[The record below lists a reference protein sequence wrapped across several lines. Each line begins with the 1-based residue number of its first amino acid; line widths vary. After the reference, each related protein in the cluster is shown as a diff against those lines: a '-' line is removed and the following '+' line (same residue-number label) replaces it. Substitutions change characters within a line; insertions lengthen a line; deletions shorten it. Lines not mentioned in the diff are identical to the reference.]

1 MDNIKQIAI
10 SKIADILSS
19 TNLII
24 PQVDIW
30 KKIFNN
36 AGLSDTYEHKKHWL
50 ITKENEINWKIE
62 YYHNDRC
69 YSALNE
75 ILGRL
80 EEEQNKFLSL
90 VNSIIDK
97 INILKI
103 FDVDIDKKLK
113 KRSAYGFGS
122 LFDIEEYLEKKSIID
137 KNIIL
142 KNYPSKEFKLLRSN
156 INMLNL
162 DIVFTDDGLRVIPFA
177 NRVVES
183 SYDDDNIL
191 IHWLADNYSD
201 IEKSYT
207 DAIKAY
213 SNGDEVGCIAHC
225 RNTITGIFT
234 INKQEQRK
242 WKDGLKKACEK
253 DKNIANI
260 TKIDDIPIM
269 KYSENSPNIDNR
281 YQYPRYNL
289 IYRVYTFCCALGAHA
304 NEGNIT
310 TNGVDCEVTT
320 MEDAFMAL
328 RMTEDVLIWL
338 YQTNGISNS

>member
-1 MDNIKQIAI
+1 MDNNKQIAI

-30 KKIFNN
+30 EKIFNN
-36 AGLSDTYEHKKHWL
+36 AGLSENYQYRKHWL
-50 ITKENEINWKIE
+50 STKQEEINWRIE
-62 YYHNDRC
+62 YYHNDKC

-75 ILGRL
+75 ILWHL
-80 EEEQNKFLSL
+80 QQDQSKFLSL

-97 INILKI
+97 INIPNI
-103 FDVDIDKKLK
+103 FDVDIDKKIN
-113 KRSAYGFGS
+113 KRNTYGFGNI
-122 LFDIEEYLEKKSIID
+122 FDIEEYLNKKSILD

-142 KNYPSKEFKLLRSN
+142 KNYPSEEFKLLRSN

-162 DIVFTDDGLRVIPFA
+162 DIVFTNDGLSVIPFT
-177 NRVVES
+177 NRIVES
-183 SYDDDNIL
+183 SFDDSILIKWLDDNYL
-191 IHWLADNYSD
+191 D
-201 IEKSYT
+201 IKKSYT

-213 SNGDEVGCIAHC
+213 SNGDQVGCITHC
-225 RNTITGIFT
+225 RNVITGIFT

-253 DKNIANI
+253 DKNIINI
-260 TKIDDIPIM
+260 DKIDDIPIM
-269 KYSENSPNIDNR
+269 KYSENSPNTNNR

-310 TNGVDCEVTT
+310 STGVDCEVTD

-328 RMTEDVLIWL
+328 RMTEDILIWL

>member
-1 MDNIKQIAI
+1 MDNNKQIAI

-30 KKIFNN
+30 EKIFNN
-36 AGLSDTYEHKKHWL
+36 AGLSENYQYRKYWL
-50 ITKENEINWKIE
+50 STKQEEINWRIE
-62 YYHNDRC
+62 YYHNDKC

-75 ILGRL
+75 ILWHL
-80 EEEQNKFLSL
+80 QQDQSKFLSL

-97 INILKI
+97 INIPNI
-103 FDVDIDKKLK
+103 FDVDIDKKIN
-113 KRSAYGFGS
+113 KRNTYGFGNI
-122 LFDIEEYLEKKSIID
+122 FDIEEYLNKKSILD

-142 KNYPSKEFKLLRSN
+142 KNYPSEEFKLLRSN

-162 DIVFTDDGLRVIPFA
+162 DIVFTNDGLSVIPFT
-177 NRVVES
+177 NRIVES
-183 SYDDDNIL
+183 SFDDSILIKWLDDNYL
-191 IHWLADNYSD
+191 D
-201 IEKSYT
+201 IKKSYT

-213 SNGDEVGCIAHC
+213 SNGDQVGCITHC
-225 RNTITGIFT
+225 RNVITGIFT

-253 DKNIANI
+253 DKNIINI
-260 TKIDDIPIM
+260 DKIDDIPIM
-269 KYSENSPNIDNR
+269 KYSENSPNINNR

-310 TNGVDCEVTT
+310 STGVDCEVTD

-328 RMTEDVLIWL
+328 RMTEDILIWL

>member
-1 MDNIKQIAI
+1 MDNNKQIAI

-36 AGLSDTYEHKKHWL
+36 AGLSEIYQYRKQWL
-50 ITKENEINWKIE
+50 STKQEEINWRIE
-62 YYHNDRC
+62 YYHNDKC

-75 ILGRL
+75 ILWQL
-80 EEEQNKFLSL
+80 EKEQSKFLSL

-97 INILKI
+97 INITNI
-103 FDVDIDKKLK
+103 FDVDIDKKLNG
-113 KRSAYGFGS
+113 RNTYEFGNI
-122 LFDIEEYLEKKSIID
+122 FDIEEYLKKKSIID

-162 DIVFTDDGLRVIPFA
+162 DIVFTNDGLSVIPFT
-177 NRVVES
+177 NRIVES
-183 SYDDDNIL
+183 SFDDNIL
-191 IHWLADNYSD
+191 IKWLEDNYLD
-201 IEKSYT
+201 IKKSYT

-213 SNGDEVGCIAHC
+213 SNGDQVGCIAHC
-225 RNTITGIFT
+225 RNVITGIFT

-253 DKNIANI
+253 DKNIINI
-260 TKIDDIPIM
+260 DRIDDIPTI
-269 KYSENSPNIDNR
+269 KYSENSSNVNNR

-310 TNGVDCEVTT
+310 PTGVDCEVTD